1 MLTYCALSY
10 LGAKMQTPES
20 VLTMPHTA
28 AAHAFALALPTLVY
42 ATPLAMALTLGRG
55 VWVGR
60 SPFGESVL
68 FVVTSFGRLLMDG
81 PIVLAPH
88 VATLETEDLLWRM
101 LDTLDPP
108 PVGLG

>member
-1 MLTYCALSY
+1 
-10 LGAKMQTPES
+10 MQDLKLPRTMTLPAIAYPS
-20 VLTMPHTA
+20 VASTA
-28 AAHAFALALPTLVY
+28 VY
-42 ATPLAMALTLGRG
+42 ATPAMLALTLGRG

-68 FVVTSFGRLLMDG
+68 FVVTSQGRLLMDG

-88 VATLETEDLLWRM
+88 VSTVETEDLLWRM

-108 PVGLG
+108 AIGLARLARPFAFAGTH